1 MKCSKPGD
9 ILLDS
14 CEVLHGIVWKPLF
27 LLIHTCMNMF
37 MSRHLH

>member
-14 CEVLHGIVWKPLF
+14 VKSY
-27 LLIHTCMNMF
+27 MA
-37 MSRHLH
+37 